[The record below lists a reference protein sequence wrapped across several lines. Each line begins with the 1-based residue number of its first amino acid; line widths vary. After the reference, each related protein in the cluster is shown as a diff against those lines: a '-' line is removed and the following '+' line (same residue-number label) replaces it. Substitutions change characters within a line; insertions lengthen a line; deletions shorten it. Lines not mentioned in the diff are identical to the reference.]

1 MPDYF
6 EYAAATEALAPAPA
20 QIPDAT
26 PAADASPASTEAVT
40 DPSGTDGLGSTPS
53 DKQEM
58 DSSALADIFSASFGT
73 QVTVHEVDARD

>member
-6 EYAAATEALAPAPA
+6 EYAAATDVSAPA
-20 QIPDAT
+20 QIPDTT
-26 PAADASPASTEAVT
+26 PAADASSVSLEAMT
-40 DPSGTDGLGSTPS
+40 GPSGMDSLDPTPS

-73 QVTVHEVDARD
+73 QVTVHEVDTRD